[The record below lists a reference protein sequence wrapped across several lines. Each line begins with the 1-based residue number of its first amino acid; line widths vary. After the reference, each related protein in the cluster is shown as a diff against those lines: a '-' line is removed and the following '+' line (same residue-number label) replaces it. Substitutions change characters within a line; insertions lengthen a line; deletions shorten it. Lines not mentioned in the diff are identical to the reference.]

1 VSSSQVT
8 LWFGRARAG
17 ARVRPNHGKSVA
29 VGYPADANELA
40 QKLVT
45 PTSHN
50 LGSSFATLGAG
61 ILKLV
66 HLAIASQL
74 LLGGC
79 ASLPQPCPL
88 PGRPMISAE
97 LFFGRG
103 IGGRTVSE
111 KEFATFLAAEIT
123 PRFPDELTVLGAQG
137 QWRKS
142 RSRLDSA

>member
-1 VSSSQVT
+1 
-8 LWFGRARAG
+8 
-17 ARVRPNHGKSVA
+17 
-29 VGYPADANELA
+29 
-40 QKLVT
+40 
-45 PTSHN
+45 
-50 LGSSFATLGAG
+50 
-61 ILKLV
+61 LKLV